1 MAIKKQIE
9 NFDFVFML
17 VVQCKILEI
26 VNIPSKATR
35 CKTKTIDLIS
45 AHKLLQ
51 KAAQNIAELRTSF
64 DAVMNQASSISSQ
77 WGLPRQFSNKRAKK
91 TKTFFDELSEGIALS
106 DTVKRFRVTVFLP
119 LMDIVSRQLINRFE
133 GMNALVMAY
142 HVLEPSFL
150 SSASRFNIKEEAKKF
165 SDKFVDNVSPLFPS
179 QMLSIKTSFKEKI
192 LKSAKEMASFL
203 IIENASLATSYPD
216 VCTAY
221 MMYLTVP
228 VTVATAER
236 YFSKLKLIK
245 NFLRSS
251 MSQER
256 LSGLSLLSIEHERAK
271 TLDFRKAIKQFAS
284 TKARRKNF

>member
-1 MAIKKQIE
+1 MKCLTHILLTSTKPKERDEAMAIKKQIE

-17 VVQCKILEI
+17 VVQYKILEI
-26 VNIPSKATR
+26 VDIPSKAMQ
-35 CKTKTIDLIS
+35 CKTIDLIS
-45 AHKLLQ
+45 AHKLSQ

-64 DAVMNQASSISSQ
+64 DAVMNEASSISSQ
-77 WGLPRQFSNKRAKK
+77 WGLPRQFSNKRTKK
-91 TKTFFDELSEGIALS
+91 ITFFDELSEGIALS
-106 DTVKRFRVTVFLP
+106 DPVKRFRVTVFLP
-119 LMDIVSRQLINRFE
+119 LMDIVSRQLINRFK

-142 HVLEPSFL
+142 KVLEPSFL
-150 SSASRFNIKEEAKKF
+150 SSASHFNIKEEAKKF
-165 SDKFVDNVSPLFPS
+165 SYKFADNVSPLFPR

-192 LKSAKEMASFL
+192 AHSKSAKE
-203 IIENASLATSYPD
+203 PD

-236 YFSKLKLIK
+236 SFSKLKLIK

-256 LSGLSLLSIEHERAK
+256 LSGLSLLSIEHEREK
-271 TLDFRKAIKQFAS
+271 TLDFRKAI
-284 TKARRKNF
+284 